1 MKVLSQMV
9 GEVVK
14 SSAIEKAT
22 EFISNE
28 WTKQELIQMFIEAGK
43 EVAYYERDNTEESEL
58 RQFCFCE
65 KNMKSIAEYMSEVDE
80 FRWMSVL
87 HEGIQDLL
95 SRSSMCP

>member
-1 MKVLSQMV
+1 MCIEIIRLKILLLGGRMKVLSQMV

-58 RQFCFCE
+58 
-65 KNMKSIAEYMSEVDE
+65 
-80 FRWMSVL
+80 
-87 HEGIQDLL
+87 
-95 SRSSMCP
+95 